1 MNGINKIPKIL
12 MNQQQ
17 FLKYQNG
24 LINHN
29 EGSKNLLNE
38 TLLDR
43 RMRIASLNKNDLY
56 KPDNKLKF
64 FQGQRDLSP
73 LIEQRG

>member
-29 EGSKNLLNE
+29 EGSKNLMNE
-38 TLLDR
+38 FLPDR
-43 RMRIASLNKNDLY
+43 RMRIASLNKNDLC

-64 FQGQRDLSP
+64 FYGQRDLSP